1 VSSLAAHEP
10 APPPPPDATPIVE
23 FERVGLRYGLGP
35 EVLRDV
41 SFTLPAGSF
50 HFLTGQSGAGKSSL
64 LSLLYLARRPSRG
77 RIAVFGQDVDHAPR
91 AALPGLRRRV
101 GVVFQD
107 FRLFDHLSVFEN
119 AALPLRIAGRP
130 EGESAANVIE
140 LLQWVGL
147 GDLLEAR
154 PPTLSGGQK
163 QRLAIAR
170 AVVTRPKLLLADE
183 PTGNVDDQMA
193 VRLLHLFD
201 ALHRMGTTIVIAT
214 HNAALVKRFAHP
226 ELRLEDGAVARLPP
240 PEARLL

>member
-1 VSSLAAHEP
+1 MSSPESSP
-10 APPPPPDATPIVE
+10 APAAPIVE
-23 FERVGLRYGLGP
+23 FERAGLRYGLGP

-41 SFTLPAGSF
+41 TFSLPAGSF
-50 HFLTGQSGAGKSSL
+50 HFLTGPSGAGKSSL
-64 LSLLYLARRPSRG
+64 LSLMYLARRPSRG
-77 RIAVFGQDVDHAPR
+77 RVGVFGQDVARAPR
-91 AALPGLRRRV
+91 AALPALRRRI

-130 EGESAANVIE
+130 EEESASNVVE

-147 GDLLEAR
+147 GDLLEAK

-170 AVVTRPKLLLADE
+170 AVVARPKLLLADE

-193 VRLLHLFD
+193 LRLLHLFD
-201 ALHRMGTTIVIAT
+201 TLHRMGTTIVIAT
-214 HNAALVKRFAHP
+214 HNAELVRRFAHP
-226 ELRLEDGAVARLPP
+226 ELRLEDGAVAFLPASQ
-240 PEARLL
+240 ARLL